1 MIMRPVLFV
10 DLDDTLFHSRRKIVD
25 VLGEPVAFDNEGRPV
40 SFMTARQRAFFEWL
54 LRDAEVVVTTGR
66 SAKAYSRVGLR
77 LAGYAICSYGGLILQ
92 PDGQPERRWQERIGA
107 EAPAHRHILAGLLDA
122 VRSRAARAGVDAR
135 ARTISEGDLDLYLS
149 VKHNREDAGEL
160 ARLAPTLADELP
172 AGWRLCLNDNN
183 LAVLP
188 PFLGKE
194 LAVSWFLR
202 EIVGHHAFVLGV
214 GDSLSDLPF
223 MALCDYALTPSSSQL
238 FSSLLAR
245 TS

>member
-1 MIMRPVLFV
+1 MKPVLFI
-10 DLDDTLFHSRRKIVD
+10 DLDDTLFHSQRKIVD
-25 VLGEPVAFDNEGRPV
+25 ALGESVAVDHEGRPA
-40 SFMTARQRAFFEWL
+40 SFMTTRQRAFFEWL
-54 LRDAEVVVTTGR
+54 LRDTEVVATTGR
-66 SAKAYSRVGLR
+66 SATAYRRVRLR
-77 LAGYAICSYGGLILQ
+77 LAGYAICSHGGLILK

-107 EAPAHRHILAGLLDA
+107 EASAQRHTLAGLLDT
-122 VRSRAARAGVDAR
+122 VRSYTARAGVDAR

-160 ARLAPTLADELP
+160 ARLAPALADDLP
-172 AGWRLCLNDNN
+172 AGWRICLNDNN

-202 EIVGHHAFVLGV
+202 EIVGNHAFVLGV